1 MTKKGHKRNKMPER
15 CVICDFLLRKAGTT
29 AKQHPGTRL
38 HGGKGVCSTCRN
50 RIRKARLRKENTE
63 RKPRT
68 DAFKSTENLGELR
81 QYVLN
86 RRARLNNA
94 PRATEIKIAGR
105 RAA

>member
-1 MTKKGHKRNKMPER
+1 MVKKGDKLNKMPER
-15 CVICDFLLRKAGTT
+15 CVDCNFLMRKAGTT
-29 AKQHPGTRL
+29 AQQHPGTRL
-38 HGGKGVCSTCRN
+38 HSGSGICSTCRN
-50 RIRKARLRKENTE
+50 RIRKARLRRENTE

-81 QYVLN
+81 QYILN
-86 RRARLNNA
+86 RRARLNA